1 MQVRLSDDHR
11 QGWAEY
17 VAKYDGIPLSAIT
30 MAEQEPTAVYL
41 ARNFGGFVVETVD
54 SDSGFFIEAD
64 LSYGRRS
71 VVTDRL

>member
-11 QGWAEY
+11 QGWAQY
-17 VAKYDGIPLSAIT
+17 VAQRDDIPLSAMT

-41 ARNFGGFVVETVD
+41 AVKGGGIVVEAVD

-71 VVTDRL
+71 VITDRL